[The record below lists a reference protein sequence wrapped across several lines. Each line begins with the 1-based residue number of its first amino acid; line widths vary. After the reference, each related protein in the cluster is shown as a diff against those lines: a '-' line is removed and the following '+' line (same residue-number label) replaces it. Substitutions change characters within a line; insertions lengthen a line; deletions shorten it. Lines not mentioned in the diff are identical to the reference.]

1 MSWRT
6 GAIGGFLRR
15 GRRVATSGAGVGM
28 DPRYEGTIDNG
39 NSPVRPVAVPGR
51 TRSGGA
57 VPDGPRSGG
66 AAARRACRRLPP
78 TAQSASVSRRFLAG
92 HMVAWGVR
100 ADRREDALLLVDELV
115 ANAVRHA
122 QGPVGVTVTLVE
134 NLLRVSVSDD
144 SHRDPV
150 LQRPG
155 AESTSGRGLMLV
167 DLLADRWGVNPAADD
182 LGKSVW
188 FEISLAAGVP

>member
-1 MSWRT
+1 
-6 GAIGGFLRR
+6 
-15 GRRVATSGAGVGM
+15 M

-39 NSPVRPVAVPGR
+39 SSAASSVADARSV
-51 TRSGGA
+51 SGGLGGSR
-57 VPDGPRSGG
+57 VPTDTCSSQRSVI
-66 AAARRACRRLPP
+66 RTVSRQLPP
-78 TAQSASVSRRFLAG
+78 TARSASVSRRFLAD
-92 HMVAWGVR
+92 HLMIWGV
-100 ADRREDALLLVDELV
+100 AAERRDEALLLLDELV

-122 QGPVGVTVTLVE
+122 EGPVGVTATLVGD
-134 NLLRVSVSDD
+134 LLRVSVGDD

-167 DLLADRWGVNPAADD
+167 DLLADRWGVSPAADD

-188 FEISLAAGVP
+188 FEIRLAAEPL